1 MNYLWTAHRAGVLA
15 TPTIPPM
22 PLDPRPETPPQAA
35 PDHRVWSPLRGGVF
49 RAVWIAAVL
58 SIAAIWMQDVGA
70 GWLMKGLS
78 GGDPLMVAL
87 VQAATSLPVMLLVV
101 PAGTLGDLVD
111 RRRFLLWALGWL
123 SLTGAA
129 LTLLSLGELQPA
141 WLLALTLAAGAG
153 KAMIL
158 PGFAAAGAELAS
170 RSQLHHAVGLH
181 SVANNAGRIVGPGI
195 AGALVVSAG
204 APAVFGATLAAFLLA
219 LALVFS
225 VPTERFATRARP
237 AQGFLEALR
246 SGLSHCWHDPV
257 FRRVALRLA
266 TFFLCAIGVHAL
278 LPLLVTDAHWFGL
291 GWAFYGVGA
300 IAGAFWFPRLAIA
313 MPPAR
318 QLTIGIGTHALM
330 LAALATVHV
339 DVLRTGVLLVAGVAW
354 YLVVS
359 AGQLAVQR
367 ELPDALLARG
377 MAVFTIVMMGGFVAG
392 ALLWG
397 SVARRIG
404 VPDTLLL
411 VAATSLA
418 GLLATFRLP
427 LTRDAGAHGR

>member
-1 MNYLWTAHRAGVLA
+1 
-15 TPTIPPM
+15 M
-22 PLDPRPETPPQAA
+22 PLDPRSPTPQTA
-35 PDHRVWSPLRGGVF
+35 PDHRVWSPLRGDVF

-58 SIAAIWMQDVGA
+58 AIAAIWMQDVGA

-123 SLTGAA
+123 ALTGAA
-129 LTLLSLGELQPA
+129 LSVLSMGHIEPA

-158 PGFAAAGAELAS
+158 PGFAAAGAELAA

-181 SVANNAGRIVGPGI
+181 SVANNAGRIVGPAV
-195 AGALVVSAG
+195 AGALVVVAG
-204 APAVFGATLAAFLLA
+204 APAVFGAALAAFVLA
-219 LALVFS
+219 FALVSS
-225 VPTERFATRARP
+225 VPAGRFAARERP

-246 SGLSHCWHDPV
+246 GGLRHCWRDAV

-278 LPLLVTDAHWFGL
+278 LPLLVTDAHWFGI

-300 IAGAFWFPRLAIA
+300 IAGALWFPRLAVAI
-313 MPPAR
+313 PPAR
-318 QLTIGIGTHALM
+318 QLTLGIGAHALT
-330 LAALATVHV
+330 LATLATVHA
-339 DVLRTGVLLVAGVAW
+339 DVLRTAVLLVAGMAW

-367 ELPDALLARG
+367 ELPDALRARG

-397 SVARRIG
+397 SLARELG
-404 VPDTLLL
+404 VRATLLV

-427 LTRDAGAHGR
+427 VTR